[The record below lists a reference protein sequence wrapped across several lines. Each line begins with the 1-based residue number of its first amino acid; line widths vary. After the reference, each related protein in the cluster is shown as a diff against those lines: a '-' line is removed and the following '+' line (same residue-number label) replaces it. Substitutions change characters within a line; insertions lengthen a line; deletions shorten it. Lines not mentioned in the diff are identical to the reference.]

1 MVVGIKHGGLKDRC
15 IIRGLVDVRFH
26 DPTLISTEDES
37 YYEEILMLNKIEEQL
52 PEIVERFSNK
62 LFKLFNFYQVDK
74 KYIDEIIEKV
84 IS

>member
-1 MVVGIKHGGLKDRC
+1 MI
-15 IIRGLVDVRFH
+15 DVRFH

-37 YYEEILMLNKIEEQL
+37 YYEEKLMLNKIEEQL
-52 PEIVERFSNK
+52 AEIVERFSNK

-74 KYIDEIIEKV
+74 KDFHNIIEKI

>member
-1 MVVGIKHGGLKDRC
+1 MLIGINHGGLKDRC
-15 IIRGLVDVRFH
+15 IVHDMVDVRYH
-26 DPTLISTEDES
+26 DASLVSTEDES
-37 YYEEILMLNKIEEQL
+37 YYEEKLILNKIEEQL

-74 KYIDEIIEKV
+74 KNIDETIKKV